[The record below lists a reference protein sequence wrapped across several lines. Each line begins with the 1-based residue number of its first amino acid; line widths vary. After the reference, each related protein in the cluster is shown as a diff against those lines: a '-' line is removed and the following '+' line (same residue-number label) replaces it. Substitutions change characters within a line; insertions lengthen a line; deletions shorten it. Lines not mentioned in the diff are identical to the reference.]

1 LEQVVVHKDT
11 GEVRRLLLPQENT
24 GTLSYALTSLGPE
37 VADAKRPGRLLVA
50 RWEIENGSFWVRDV
64 LLRAA
69 SPLGEHQEDACQVR
83 GQVLADLRALVVSL
97 LHREGIRQLLL
108 RKESTG
114 KKAALEA
121 FSFHPLSALRFLGLY
136 AV

>member
-11 GEVRRLLLPQENT
+11 GEVRR
-24 GTLSYALTSLGPE
+24 TLSYALTSLGPE
-37 VADAKRPGRLLVA
+37 VADAKRLGELLVA

-69 SPLGEHQEDACQVR
+69 SPLREH
-83 GQVLADLRALVVSL
+83 
-97 LHREGIRQLLL
+97 
-108 RKESTG
+108 RK
-114 KKAALEA
+114 A
-121 FSFHPLSALRFLGLY
+121 FSFRPLSALRFLGLY